1 MKFTVKSLSVTALSL
16 LAAQGAYSTPDSRQ
30 DPGTGPSFSRVE
42 RDAIPAAYLRKRAS
56 DNGTVTVIPMGY
68 QDGLLTNYIE
78 LGDPQHLFEVTLDT
92 GNGLT
97 WVPSTK
103 CTSKN
108 CEGQDLYNPDESNTS
123 KKLDLKPLEIKYE
136 DGKCATL
143 DLYSENLRFYKFDM
157 DFPLAIGGGYK
168 IEGFDDVDGYLGN
181 FGFGGP
187 NGITATDYLHKR
199 ALRDLERR
207 GLIKRDTVRQVGG
220 AARQMGVRVGNQGSY
235 VPDKKKRDNDF
246 PAYCIIGGIDDN
258 LIQGDPVYVPL
269 PSEEECGNDRFWKLA
284 FNSVTLG
291 DTQID
296 TQGRFAQ
303 FYSNSRYIHAPKEE
317 AKALHDQIGATY
329 DEQSGFYQ
337 LPCSETSNTP
347 DLQFTFGSGNKAT
360 LKPTDWI
367 KPVSEGSQDCRSYV
381 KHLTLD
387 TPNWLLGTAF
397 TNPFYMIYD
406 QVKEQ
411 IGFGYNAGEEITAT
425 IS

>member
-1 MKFTVKSLSVTALSL
+1 MKLSFNICFMLLSLSIVVTQQVSGLPEA
-16 LAAQGAYSTPDSRQ
+16 P
-30 DPGTGPSFSRVE
+30 
-42 RDAIPAAYLRKRAS
+42 IIRKRENDGAQ
-56 DNGTVTVIPMGY
+56 VTVIPMGY
-68 QDGLLTNYIE
+68 RDGLLTNFVEIGE
-78 LGDPQHLFEVTLDT
+78 PAELFEVTLDT
-92 GNGLT
+92 GNGLA
-97 WVPSTK
+97 WVPSNK
-103 CTSKN
+103 CTSQN
-108 CEGQDLYNPDESNTS
+108 CEGQKLYNPGDSETA
-123 KKLDLKPLEIKYE
+123 KKLKHKPVELKYE

-143 DLYSENLRFYKFDM
+143 DLYSENFGFYRFDM
-157 DFPLAIGGGYK
+157 VFEQISIGAGYK
-168 IEGFDDVDGYLGN
+168 VDGFDGADGYLGA
-181 FGFGGP
+181 FGFGGAS
-187 NGITATDYLHKR
+187 GINATDFLYKR

-207 GLIKRDTVRQVGG
+207 GLLKRDNVRQIGG
-220 AARQMGVRVGNQGSY
+220 AARQMGVRVGKRGRYN
-235 VPDKKKRDNDF
+235 PDKKKRDNNF

-367 KPVSEGSQDCRSYV
+367 KPVSERSQDCRSYV

-406 QVKEQ
+406 QEKEQ